1 MIEKKPEKY
10 QDTHPGTED
19 TVEYVDESHA
29 HMQCTGN
36 KNDRGTRYLGKDLK
50 QPRKMDI

>member
-1 MIEKKPEKY
+1 MIDWEKAWKISGL
-10 QDTHPGTED
+10 HPGTED

-29 HMQCTGN
+29 HNMWSTGN

-50 QPRKMDI
+50 